1 MHANSWSTLV
11 ISVIQS
17 PVKNAVIIPANV
29 PINSMGSPKVD
40 TTSSGLRILSVRR
53 SPIVRVNTRT
63 MPTAEKNENKTNS
76 ILVCVE
82 LLFDTLF
89 ETVTCVSVTADG
101 HINAKQRIRFVVAT
115 EQCFA

>member
-1 MHANSWSTLV
+1 M

-76 ILVCVE
+76 ILVFVE
-82 LLFDTLF
+82 LLFDTLY
-89 ETVTCVSVTADG
+89 ETFARVSIATDFD
-101 HINAKQRIRFVVAT
+101 INAKQRIRFVVAF
-115 EQCFA
+115 EQSLT